1 MNTTSPFVGMWCGV
15 IRLGNL
21 YHNTKNLTKMANI
34 VYVFIK
40 VLVAVSLQE
49 IGWQQT
55 VDKPQ
60 Q

>member
-1 MNTTSPFVGMWCGV
+1 
-15 IRLGNL
+15 
-21 YHNTKNLTKMANI
+21 MANI